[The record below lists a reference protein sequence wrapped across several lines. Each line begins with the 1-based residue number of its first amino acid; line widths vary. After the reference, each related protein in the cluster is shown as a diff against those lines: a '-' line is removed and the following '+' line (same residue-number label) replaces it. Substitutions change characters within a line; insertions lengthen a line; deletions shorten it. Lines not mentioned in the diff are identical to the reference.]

1 MLRAYPRGPMTAPA
15 LATRPRNLDSLFL
28 AGLDLD
34 AALAT
39 ETQRARLLEATAR
52 AVASKGYVKTTVA
65 DIVALAGVSRT
76 TFYAQFADKEDCFLE
91 TYSAGARALVAGVAS
106 AVRDSGAADW
116 HDRVR
121 IGLTHY
127 TEMLAADPDFAHAL
141 LVDVLAA
148 GPRAIELR
156 REVFR
161 HFVELYRPSPSGT
174 RPADVAL
181 RAVPDTLLQA
191 LVGGISEL
199 VQEHILTRGAETL
212 PALAPTLVELA
223 YSIIGARLDP

>member
-1 MLRAYPRGPMTAPA
+1 MTVSAVEP
-15 LATRPRNLDSLFL
+15 RPRNADSLFF
-28 AGLDLD
+28 AGLDLEG
-34 AALAT
+34 ALAA
-39 ETQRARLLEATAR
+39 ETQRARMLEAMAR
-52 AVASKGYVKTTVA
+52 AVASKGYAKTTVA
-65 DIVALAGVSRT
+65 DVVALAGVSRT
-76 TFYAQFADKEDCFLE
+76 TFYEHFADKEECFLE
-91 TYSAGARALVAGVAS
+91 TYAAGARALVMGVAG
-106 AVRDSGAADW
+106 AVRESGAADW

-141 LVDVLAA
+141 LVDVLGA

-156 REVFR
+156 RKVFR
-161 HFVELYRPSPSGT
+161 QFVDLYRPSPVGT

-212 PALAPTLVELA
+212 PELAPTLVELA
-223 YSIIGARLDP
+223 YSIIGSRIAA